1 MIRNATMQDA
11 AQIADIYNYYIENT
25 IITFEE
31 IKVTK
36 DIIAERIKK
45 ITAKGYPFLVYEQE
59 NQIVGYA
66 YLNNWRERSAYDI
79 TLETSVYLEKNCTG
93 KGIGSLLYQLLV
105 ERAKSINIHSLIG
118 VISLPNDI
126 SRELHRRFGFKLIG
140 NFRESGVKFGK
151 YVDVEFWQLM
161 L

>member
-1 MIRNATMQDA
+1 MPEDA
-11 AQIADIYNYYIENT
+11 CQIAGIYNYYIENT

-31 IKVTK
+31 VKVTK

-59 NQIVGYA
+59 GKITGYA

-79 TLETSVYLEKNCTG
+79 TLETSVYMDKDFTG
-93 KGIGSLLYQLLV
+93 EGAGSLLYAQLI
-105 ERAKSINIHSLIG
+105 ERSKEIGIHSLIG
-118 VISLPNDI
+118 VISLPNDV
-126 SRELHRRFGFKLIG
+126 SRELHRKFGFKLIG

-151 YVDVEFWQLM
+151 YIDVEFWQLM